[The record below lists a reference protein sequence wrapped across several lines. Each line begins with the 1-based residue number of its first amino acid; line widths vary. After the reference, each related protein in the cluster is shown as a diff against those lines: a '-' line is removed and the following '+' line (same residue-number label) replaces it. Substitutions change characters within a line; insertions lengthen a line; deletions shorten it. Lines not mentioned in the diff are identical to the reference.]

1 VEQALHHELLERFDG
16 KLNDAMRMYLDT
28 CARCGV
34 CIQSCHVY
42 ASMPEL
48 KYTAVHRA
56 EIIRRLFKR
65 HFKAQGR
72 FWPTLGDS
80 EELTDG
86 MVDKVY
92 EAAYSCTGC
101 RRCMVHCP
109 FGIDTQMI
117 MSIAK
122 LLLITAGREPKVL
135 SMLADMSIQ
144 KGKSTPETRANFA
157 RAVDQLRDEVLT
169 RWRHAHGDKVVP
181 LDVQDAEILYVA
193 LAGKH
198 SMVPAAAIMNAA
210 GEKWSL
216 SYYEAVN
223 FGAFVGNPEK
233 TKMIAQR
240 IIDEAV
246 RLRVKEVSICEC
258 GTAYRVMRHMMG
270 RLPFKV
276 TSFIEVIARYL
287 EQGRIKLEK
296 GRVTGRITYHD
307 PCQLGRN
314 GGVLEEPR
322 FILSRL
328 TSDFVELAPTRAEN
342 WCCGGGGGL
351 VAIGEKD
358 FRMRSAR
365 VKADQIK
372 AVSPDIVCTACE
384 NCHTQL
390 SDLVGHYKINAGVRF
405 LTDMV
410 ADSLQA

>member
-1 VEQALHHELLERFDG
+1 VEQALHHELLERFDSR
-16 KLNDAMRMYLDT
+16 LNDVMRMYLDT

-42 ASMPEL
+42 ASLPEL

-56 EIIRRLFKR
+56 EVIRKLFKR

-72 FWPTLGDS
+72 VWPSLGDS
-80 EELTDG
+80 AELTDD
-86 MVDKVY
+86 MVDTIDQT
-92 EAAYSCTGC
+92 AYSCTGC

-157 RAVDQLRDEVLT
+157 KAIDQLRDDVLA
-169 RWRHAHGDKVVP
+169 RWRQAHGDKVVP
-181 LDVQDAEILYVA
+181 LDVQDANILYVA

-233 TKMIAQR
+233 TRLIAQR

-276 TSFIEVIARYL
+276 TSFIEVVARYL

-296 GRVTGRITYHD
+296 GRIKGRITYHD

-328 TSDFVELAPTRAEN
+328 TGHFVELQPNRTEN

-351 VAIGEKD
+351 VAVGEKD

-365 VKADQIK
+365 VKADQITSS
-372 AVSPDIVCTACE
+372 ARPARIVIRSCRT
-384 NCHTQL
+384 L
-390 SDLVGHYKINAGVRF
+390 SAIIRSTPAS
-405 LTDMV
+405 
-410 ADSLQA
+410 AS

>member
-1 VEQALHHELLERFDG
+1 
-16 KLNDAMRMYLDT
+16 
-28 CARCGV
+28 
-34 CIQSCHVY
+34 
-42 ASMPEL
+42 
-48 KYTAVHRA
+48 
-56 EIIRRLFKR
+56 
-65 HFKAQGR
+65 
-72 FWPTLGDS
+72 
-80 EELTDG
+80 
-86 MVDKVY
+86 
-92 EAAYSCTGC
+92 
-101 RRCMVHCP
+101 
-109 FGIDTQMI
+109 
-117 MSIAK
+117 
-122 LLLITAGREPKVL
+122 
-135 SMLADMSIQ
+135 
-144 KGKSTPETRANFA
+144 
-157 RAVDQLRDEVLT
+157 
-169 RWRHAHGDKVVP
+169 
-181 LDVQDAEILYVA
+181 VQDANILYVA

-233 TKMIAQR
+233 TKLIAQR

-276 TSFIEVIARYL
+276 TSFIEVVARYL

-296 GRVTGRITYHD
+296 GRIKGRITYHD

-328 TSDFVELAPTRAEN
+328 TDDFFELTPTRAEN

-358 FRMRSAR
+358 FRMRSVR

>member
-1 VEQALHHELLERFDG
+1 
-16 KLNDAMRMYLDT
+16 
-28 CARCGV
+28 
-34 CIQSCHVY
+34 
-42 ASMPEL
+42 
-48 KYTAVHRA
+48 
-56 EIIRRLFKR
+56 
-65 HFKAQGR
+65 
-72 FWPTLGDS
+72 
-80 EELTDG
+80 
-86 MVDKVY
+86 
-92 EAAYSCTGC
+92 
-101 RRCMVHCP
+101 
-109 FGIDTQMI
+109 

-122 LLLITAGREPKVL
+122 LLLISADREPKVL
-135 SMLADMSIQ
+135 SMLADMSIA
-144 KGKSTPETRANFA
+144 KGKSTTETRANFA
-157 RAVDQLRDEVLT
+157 RAVDQLRDELLA
-169 RWRHAHGDKVVP
+169 RWRQAHGEKAVP
-181 LDVQDAEILYVA
+181 LEVQDANLLYVA

-198 SMVPAAAIMNAA
+198 SIVPAAAIMNAA

-223 FGAFVGNPEK
+223 FGAFVGNAEK
-233 TKMIAQR
+233 TRIIAQR

-270 RLPFKV
+270 ALPFKV

-287 EQGRIKLEK
+287 REARIKLAK
-296 GRVTGRITYHD
+296 GRIAGRITYHD

-314 GGVLEEPR
+314 GGVIEDPR
-322 FILSRL
+322 FILSYL
-328 TSDFVELAPTRAEN
+328 TDDFVELQPNHAEN

-365 VKADQIK
+365 VKAEQIK

-410 ADSLQA
+410 AESLQE

>member
-1 VEQALHHELLERFDG
+1 VEQTLHHELLTRFDS
-16 KLNDAMRMYLDT
+16 KLNNVMRMYLDT

-42 ASMPEL
+42 ASMPEM

-56 EIIRRLFKR
+56 EVIRKLFKR
-65 HFKAQGR
+65 YFKAQGK
-72 FWPTLGDS
+72 FWPSLGDS
-80 EELTDG
+80 ADLTDD
-86 MVDKVY
+86 MVDTIY
-92 EAAYSCTGC
+92 QTAYSCTGC

-122 LLLITAGREPKVL
+122 LLLISADREPKVL
-135 SMLADMSIQ
+135 SMLADMSIA
-144 KGKSTPETRANFA
+144 KGKSTTETRANFA
-157 RAVDQLRDEVLT
+157 RAVDQLRDEVLA
-169 RWRHAHGDKVVP
+169 RWRQAHGEKAVP
-181 LDVQDAEILYVA
+181 LEVQDANLLYVA

-198 SMVPAAAIMNAA
+198 SIVPAAAIMNAA

-223 FGAFVGNPEK
+223 FGAFVGNAEK
-233 TKMIAQR
+233 TRIIAQR

-270 RLPFKV
+270 ALPFKV

-287 EQGRIKLEK
+287 REARIKLAK
-296 GRVTGRITYHD
+296 GRIAGRITYHD

-314 GGVLEEPR
+314 GGVIEDPR
-322 FILSRL
+322 FILSYL
-328 TSDFVELAPTRAEN
+328 TDDFVELQPNHAEN

-365 VKADQIK
+365 VKAEQIK

-410 ADSLQA
+410 AESLQE